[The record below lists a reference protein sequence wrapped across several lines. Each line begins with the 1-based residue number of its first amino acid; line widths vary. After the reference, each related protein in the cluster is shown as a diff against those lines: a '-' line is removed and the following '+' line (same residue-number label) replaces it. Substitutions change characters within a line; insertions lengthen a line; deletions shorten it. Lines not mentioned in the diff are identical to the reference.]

1 MFKGSDNVK
10 LIQMCDDCRV
20 NAQYHQ
26 ENSPF
31 QMGERPAVRTT
42 DDYLKDRKP
51 N

>member
-1 MFKGSDNVK
+1 
-10 LIQMCDDCRV
+10 MCDDCRV

-31 QMGERPAVRTT
+31 FGGDRPKVRTT
-42 DDYLKDRKP
+42 QDYLDERKKP